1 MDKKTIKKER
11 IYRTLWDKYVRSM
24 GIVAEGLEFDAPN
37 NFMATTTTGFQA
49 TVDLDSLVIDVVTFS
64 GVHSELQHCLD
75 GLSGFIDQNREL
87 LEEYIDLLIAEVDD
101 EEVS

>member
-11 IYRTLWDKYVRSM
+11 IYRTLWDKYVRSI
-24 GIVAEGLEFDAPN
+24 GIVAKGLEFSAPN
-37 NFMATTTTGFQA
+37 DFMATTTTGFQA
-49 TVDLDSLVIDVVTFS
+49 TVDLDSLVIDVITFS
-64 GVHSELQHCLD
+64 GAHSELQHCLD
-75 GLSGFIDQNREL
+75 GLSGFIDQNRKL